1 MPPVAPGAVALSDSC
16 ASAGQSLRN
25 LRVDDLAAQ
34 GDEHVGER
42 RLVLLPVPRSTQAP
56 PLDVLL
62 GLAVERIPG
71 DSEALAEEAEGHGAQ
86 HCLLST
92 TARLADAERL
102 LGILEPIS
110 IAQRSA

>member
-1 MPPVAPGAVALSDSC
+1 MSANEGWRFCRYQGA
-16 ASAGQSLRN
+16 LR
-25 LRVDDLAAQ
+25 R
-34 GDEHVGER
+34 R
-42 RLVLLPVPRSTQAP
+42 RLTSSSAS
-56 PLDVLL
+56 PLQ
-62 GLAVERIPG
+62 RIPG
-71 DSEALAEEAEGHGAQ
+71 DREALAEEAEGHGAQ